1 MPLSL
6 SRPIL
11 EQGFLTE
18 LKQTKKK
25 NTGKYNRFNEME
37 YKRTHLLGVRLSA
50 GPSHQ
55 IGTRPCYRQHFSTLD
70 SNTIAWSYPAEA
82 GKQGQ
87 KTEEEVK
94 EGSKPGT

>member
-1 MPLSL
+1 
-6 SRPIL
+6 
-11 EQGFLTE
+11 
-18 LKQTKKK
+18 
-25 NTGKYNRFNEME
+25 ME